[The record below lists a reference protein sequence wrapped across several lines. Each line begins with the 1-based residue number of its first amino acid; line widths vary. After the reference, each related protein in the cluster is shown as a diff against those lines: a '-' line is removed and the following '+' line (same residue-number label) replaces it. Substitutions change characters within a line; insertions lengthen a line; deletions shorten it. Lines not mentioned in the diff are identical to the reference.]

1 LDDDP
6 DSPLPPS
13 WQIEQAFEPL
23 DQPKRDRIYGLARR
37 FLGNHV
43 RMLRRGSFMHA
54 VRHDFEDGALVISDR
69 PFRKLP
75 LLSTRV
81 IWAVH
86 TDGRIVDVTGHRV
99 GSLRLRRLPPRQR
112 PFIWAPGSGDHFD
125 VPFLL
130 ANVSELMRVTLPEA
144 VAATGEIAD
153 LKGSPSQV
161 LGSGRLD
168 RERLAA
174 ETGGMAH
181 LVLPFMAGFL
191 PAVHGHVRYWP
202 VRDANEAIFSM
213 LTTGTSDTAVP
224 DLKRRWRNRAIAS
237 WVSLAAV
244 LAGASVMQFASLPY
258 RVPVVN
264 YAGFGIAG
272 ALLALSAAATHVFW
286 RIND

>member
-1 LDDDP
+1 
-6 DSPLPPS
+6 
-13 WQIEQAFEPL
+13 
-23 DQPKRDRIYGLARR
+23 
-37 FLGNHV
+37 
-43 RMLRRGSFMHA
+43 
-54 VRHDFEDGALVISDR
+54 
-69 PFRKLP
+69 
-75 LLSTRV
+75 
-81 IWAVH
+81 
-86 TDGRIVDVTGHRV
+86 
-99 GSLRLRRLPPRQR
+99 
-112 PFIWAPGSGDHFD
+112 
-125 VPFLL
+125 
-130 ANVSELMRVTLPEA
+130 MRVTLPEA